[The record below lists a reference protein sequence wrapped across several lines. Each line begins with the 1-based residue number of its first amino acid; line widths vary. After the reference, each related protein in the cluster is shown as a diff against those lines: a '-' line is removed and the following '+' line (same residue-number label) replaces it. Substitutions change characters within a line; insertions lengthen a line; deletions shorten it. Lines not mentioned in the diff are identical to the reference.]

1 MICKILLLIFCLSAV
16 HSDLNSQIRPDIL
29 DILGLKDIA
38 TAYFLSANRPFFSV
52 SPYLTEKKKIGLG
65 AGLSFSKDVFDVSL
79 SMNYGLS
86 KRIELNADFSAF
98 TQTYNFD
105 GNKIK
110 GVGDAVIAVKLKLHE
125 SDYFIHSFQTGL
137 KIPIANKSKE
147 LGTGKVD
154 FHFGAA
160 QGFYF
165 NNINYELTVEMNLLR
180 RRDIIINR
188 RVDSGLLQELLKQYD
203 YKYEP
208 ELVISISPGYD
219 ISEKISFYT
228 GFSFSRNTRL
238 NYNTSTLFGGIGIGV
253 SKKLGFS
260 IGGSSGVGETGS
272 WLISTGIYYQP

>member
-1 MICKILLLIFCLSAV
+1 M
-16 HSDLNSQIRPDIL
+16 
-29 DILGLKDIA
+29 
-38 TAYFLSANRPFFSV
+38 
-52 SPYLTEKKKIGLG
+52 SPYLTEKKKIALG
-65 AGLSFSKDVFDVSL
+65 IGFSFNNDVFDVSL
-79 SMNYGLS
+79 SLNYGLS
-86 KRIELNADFSAF
+86 KRIELNADFSAY
-98 TQTYNFD
+98 TQTYSFD
-105 GNKIK
+105 GNKIS
-110 GVGDAVIAVKLKLHE
+110 GVGDGIAAIKFKLHE
-125 SDYFIHSFQTGL
+125 SKYFTHAFQTGMKL
-137 KIPIANKSKE
+137 PIANKSKE

-165 NNINYELTVEMNLLR
+165 NNFNYELSVEMNLLR

-219 ISEKISFYT
+219 LSEKISFYT

-238 NYNTSTLFGGIGIGV
+238 NYNTSVLFGGFGIGV
-253 SKKLGFS
+253 SKKLGLS

>member
-1 MICKILLLIFCLSAV
+1 MTSFLLCADT
-16 HSDLNSQIRPDIL
+16 HSQIRPDIQE
-29 DILGLKDIA
+29 IINLKDIA
-38 TAYFLSANRPFFSV
+38 KAYFLSANRPSFGV
-52 SPYLTEKKKIGLG
+52 SPYLTQKKKIVLG
-65 AGLSFSKDVFDVSL
+65 VGFSFNKDVFDVSL

-86 KRIELNADFSAF
+86 KRVELDGDFSAY
-98 TQTYNFD
+98 TQTYNFE

-110 GVGDAVIAVKLKLHE
+110 GVGDAVIALKFKLHE
-125 SDYFIHSFQTGL
+125 SENFIHSFQIAVKL
-137 KIPIANKSKE
+137 PIANKSKE

-165 NNINYELTVEMNLLR
+165 NNFNYELSVEMNLLR

-188 RVDSGLLQELLKQYD
+188 RVDSALLQELLKLYD

-238 NYNTSTLFGGIGIGV
+238 NYNTSTLFGGFGIGI